1 MALMPVRSRGPS
13 ITHRCSTSF
22 HERRRPRDVRGRRA
36 PVFEPVE
43 SQLIG
48 RRRRTR
54 LELVRDPSPAAVAA
68 DPVRMQQIVSN
79 LLVNAIKFTPSGGIV
94 EVRLE
99 RREAEVRIVVH
110 DSGAGIRSEFLPYI
124 FDRFRQDDATKARS
138 HGGLGRRS
146 P

>member
-1 MALMPVRSRGPS
+1 
-13 ITHRCSTSF
+13 
-22 HERRRPRDVRGRRA
+22 
-36 PVFEPVE
+36 
-43 SQLIG
+43 
-48 RRRRTR
+48 
-54 LELVRDPSPAAVAA
+54 
-68 DPVRMQQIVSN
+68 MQQIVSN

-138 HGGLGRRS
+138 HGGLGLGLAIVRHLVELQSGSISAESRGEGGGRRS